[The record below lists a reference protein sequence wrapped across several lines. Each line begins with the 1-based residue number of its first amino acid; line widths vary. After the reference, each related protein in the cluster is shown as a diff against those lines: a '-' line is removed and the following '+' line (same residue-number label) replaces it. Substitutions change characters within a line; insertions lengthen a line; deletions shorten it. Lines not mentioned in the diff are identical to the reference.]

1 VLGVDMTGDRSLR
14 DYDLESDADAG
25 IDDPLIFL
33 AQPDSIILSKELAG
47 RHNIGVGSQLP
58 LGTVDGRRTFTVRGI
73 IQSSGLA
80 SAFGGNI
87 AVMDIYA
94 AQHMFGRGRTFDR
107 IDVALKDDATL
118 ADAERE
124 IGALVGAGFDVQ
136 PPSGRGQQ
144 FESMLAS
151 YSLMLSISSAFALF
165 IGMFIIYN
173 SFSIAVTERRSE
185 IGILRAIGAT
195 QGQIRWL
202 FLGESAA
209 IGVVG
214 SLAGLAVGMLMARGI
229 AFGIGALIGDVYR
242 IGQSV
247 EDVVVSPALLAL
259 SFCIGVVTSL
269 LAAALPAR
277 SAARLDPI
285 QALQKGR
292 YHVLSAGESRV
303 RMVAAAALAAFSTAC
318 LITSSGPRPLF
329 YAGYLS
335 AMLAALLLG
344 PILTLGLARVFRP
357 VLRWLRPV
365 EGALAADSLIQA
377 PRRTSA
383 SVAAL
388 MFSLALAVAF
398 EGMGLANYRSMV
410 DWMESV
416 LNPDLFVMPSQS
428 LDVRTAR
435 FPASLGAE
443 IAAVPGVER
452 VQSVRNGRTSFR
464 GTPVMVVALE
474 MSSIAETVHLP
485 PVEGNAED
493 MYRQAAA
500 GEGVVI
506 SDNFAQRQQL
516 HLGDSIELA
525 APYGVI
531 RLPVVGVLV
540 DYSDQQGAILLD
552 RSVFI
557 KYWHDDSVNLFR
569 VYTAPGVEVMR
580 VRAELLERFA
590 GHRQIFVLTNVELK
604 AYIMK
609 LLGQWFRLTS
619 LQIAVAVLVAV
630 LGIINTLTVSIRDRR
645 RELGVLRVVGALHW
659 QVRRTIWIEALSV
672 GAFGLILGAALGAL
686 NLFYVLEIVHRD
698 VTGIRLDYYFPAATV
713 ALLVPVIVG
722 AALIASLWPAE
733 SAVRGSLVEALEYE

>member
-1 VLGVDMTGDRSLR
+1 MILLRLISWPYFRKHVLRTVLTTAGIVLGVAVFVGMHTANRTVLQGFAQTVDRIAGKTQLQVTAGESGFGEDVLETVQSASTVRVAVPIIEVVVESNIKGEGNLLVLGVDMTGDRSLR

-209 IGVVG
+209 IGVIG
-214 SLAGLAVGMLMARGI
+214 SLAGLAVGLLMARGI

-247 EDVVVSPALLAL
+247 EEVVVSPTLLVL
-259 SFCIGVVTSL
+259 SFGIGVVTSL
-269 LAAALPAR
+269 VAAALPAR

-292 YHVLSAGESRV
+292 YHVLSAGES
-303 RMVAAAALAAFSTAC
+303 
-318 LITSSGPRPLF
+318 
-329 YAGYLS
+329 
-335 AMLAALLLG
+335 
-344 PILTLGLARVFRP
+344 
-357 VLRWLRPV
+357 
-365 EGALAADSLIQA
+365 
-377 PRRTSA
+377 
-383 SVAAL
+383 
-388 MFSLALAVAF
+388 
-398 EGMGLANYRSMV
+398 
-410 DWMESV
+410 
-416 LNPDLFVMPSQS
+416 
-428 LDVRTAR
+428 
-435 FPASLGAE
+435 
-443 IAAVPGVER
+443 
-452 VQSVRNGRTSFR
+452 
-464 GTPVMVVALE
+464 
-474 MSSIAETVHLP
+474 
-485 PVEGNAED
+485 
-493 MYRQAAA
+493 
-500 GEGVVI
+500 
-506 SDNFAQRQQL
+506 
-516 HLGDSIELA
+516 
-525 APYGVI
+525 
-531 RLPVVGVLV
+531 
-540 DYSDQQGAILLD
+540 
-552 RSVFI
+552 
-557 KYWHDDSVNLFR
+557 
-569 VYTAPGVEVMR
+569 
-580 VRAELLERFA
+580 
-590 GHRQIFVLTNVELK
+590 
-604 AYIMK
+604 
-609 LLGQWFRLTS
+609 
-619 LQIAVAVLVAV
+619 
-630 LGIINTLTVSIRDRR
+630 
-645 RELGVLRVVGALHW
+645 
-659 QVRRTIWIEALSV
+659 
-672 GAFGLILGAALGAL
+672 
-686 NLFYVLEIVHRD
+686 
-698 VTGIRLDYYFPAATV
+698 
-713 ALLVPVIVG
+713 
-722 AALIASLWPAE
+722 
-733 SAVRGSLVEALEYE
+733 